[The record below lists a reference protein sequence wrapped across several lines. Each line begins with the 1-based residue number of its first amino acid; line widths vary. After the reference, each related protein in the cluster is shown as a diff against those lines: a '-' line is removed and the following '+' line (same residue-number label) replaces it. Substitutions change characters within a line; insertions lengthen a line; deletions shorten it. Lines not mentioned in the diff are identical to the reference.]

1 MSGEEKFKWIHDN
14 TEKIEIM
21 PRELDE
27 EPHFQINVYMKD
39 GRRYVSLIHSVITAE
54 KAIQDRSFDVIFNI
68 IIDKIERG
76 TM

>member
-1 MSGEEKFKWIHDN
+1 MSGEERFKWIHDN
-14 TEKIEIM
+14 TEKIEII
-21 PRELDE
+21 PCKLDE
-27 EPHFQINVYMKD
+27 EHLFQINVYMKD
-39 GRRYVSLIHSVITAE
+39 DRKYSAITAK